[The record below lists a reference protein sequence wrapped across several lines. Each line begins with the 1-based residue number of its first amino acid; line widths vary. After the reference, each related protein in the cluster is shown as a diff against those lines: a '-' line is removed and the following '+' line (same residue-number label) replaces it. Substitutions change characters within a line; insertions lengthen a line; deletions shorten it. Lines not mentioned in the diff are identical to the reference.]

1 MGGSAEPLGV
11 GSGAVEVLGGFE
23 GLEFSGE
30 RGLTGSIEKGGD
42 LGVGE
47 GLEGAGGGERLVEDG
62 HGVDA
67 GDDDRDGEGEAVVEG
82 LDGLYGVALED
93 EGVAEGL
100 HGKDS
105 DALLEG
111 DGDDFVGEGAE
122 VGVHDVDG
130 HLDGVEVD
138 AVLMGHVDHA
148 EVDDGVLVA
157 GESDVA
163 EFAGLLGGESGF
175 HGSAGYED
183 AVGVFH
189 ADDLVELDEVD
200 HVGLESAEG
209 LFELAVEC
217 GGGAAVDFG
226 HEEDL
231 GAVAVA
237 ECLAHADFADAV
249 VVVPAVV
256 HEGDA
261 VVDGFV
267 DECDAVGGV
276 GLTTD
281 VVSAE
286 TDGGDLFS
294 GGSEIAV
301 DHVGR
306 LGAGDGGRGGRL
318 GCGGKGG
325 CGGGECGGG
334 GFEEVSAFHGGS
346 VDGCWRWRWG

>member
-1 MGGSAEPLGV
+1 M
-11 GSGAVEVLGGFE
+11 LGGFE
-23 GLEFSGE
+23 RLEFSGE
-30 RGLTGSIEKGGD
+30 RSLAGAVEEGGD

-47 GLEGAGGGERLVEDG
+47 GLEGAGGGESLVEDG

-67 GDDDRDGEGEAVVEG
+67 GDDDGDGEGEAVVEG
-82 LDGLYGVALED
+82 LDGLDGVAFED

-100 HGKDS
+100 HGEDA
-105 DALLEG
+105 DALLES
-111 DGDDFVGEGAE
+111 DGDDVVGEGAE
-122 VGVHDVDG
+122 VGVHNVDG
-130 HLDGVEVD
+130 HLYGVEVD
-138 AVLMGHVDHA
+138 AVLVGHVDHA
-148 EVDDGVLVA
+148 EVDDGVFVT
-157 GESDVA
+157 GEADVA
-163 EFAGLLGGESGF
+163 EFACLLGGESGF
-175 HGSAGYED
+175 HGSARGED

-217 GGGAAVDFG
+217 GGGASVDFG

-237 ECLAHADFADAV
+237 EGLAHADFADAV

-267 DECDAVGGV
+267 DEGDAVLGV
-276 GLTTD
+276 GLASD

-286 TDGGDLFS
+286 ADGGDFFS
-294 GGSEIAV
+294 GGTEVAV
-301 DHVGR
+301 EHVGR
-306 LGAGDGGRGGRL
+306 LGAGDSGRGWRLGGGREVGRGG
-318 GCGGKGG
+318 GDAG
-325 CGGGECGGG
+325 GGG
-334 GFEEVSAFHGGS
+334 GFEEVSAFHGSLRWWVLDILDAGVAVGVS
-346 VDGCWRWRWG
+346 GWRRGR